1 MSFEGLQERLTALQ
15 ETTTQLQE
23 LIDRL
28 ATLKF
33 QPGSVPLTTDEES
46 SESGELSAE
55 ITSTLREGEEEYEL
69 LQEEVEFLRGQE
81 HDKERLKEGVAKI
94 GKELD
99 RYDLLLTKAREMY
112 LTCTSCRLSFRKA
125 RLAAKHSLA
134 QAQRRERE
142 ILLTSFSQPTSENNS
157 LYPDDEKATR
167 PSRHHHH
174 PQQQHS
180 SLTEEDQQTVGA
192 SANVTNALRRTHDLI
207 QAELAR
213 SEFAH
218 ETLAESSAALKQ
230 LNESYTSLD
239 TMLAN
244 SKDLLGTLL
253 RSQKSDTW
261 YLQTAFYMLATT
273 LGWLLFRR
281 LLYGPMWW
289 LVWLP
294 LRLVFGLGTSAGS
307 AVMHAGSGSGK
318 VEEAGQPSK
327 GVPVDGLP
335 GDDLPTIKVGT
346 GKEAEVLEEV
356 DKIVNVIR
364 EADELG
370 NMPEGEEHDTGNPKK
385 RMWEEPE
392 AVEEQR
398 PRDEL

>member
-15 ETTTQLQE
+15 ETTTQLKE

-55 ITSTLREGEEEYEL
+55 ITSTLRDGEEEQEL
-69 LQEEVEFLRGQE
+69 LQEEVEFLRVAE
-81 HDKERLKEGVAKI
+81 HDKDRLKESVEKI
-94 GKELD
+94 GKEL
-99 RYDLLLTKAREMY
+99 A
-112 LTCTSCRLSFRKA
+112 SCRLSFRKA
-125 RLAAKHSLA
+125 RLSAKHSLA

-142 ILLTSFSQPTSENNS
+142 ILLTSFSQPTSETNS
-157 LYPDDEKATR
+157 LYPDDEKTARPTR
-167 PSRHHHH
+167 H
-174 PQQQHS
+174 QQNIQKQQS
-180 SLTEEDQQTVGA
+180 SLTEEDQQNVGA

-218 ETLAESSAALKQ
+218 ETLTESSAALKQ
-230 LNESYTSLD
+230 LNESYGSLD
-239 TMLAN
+239 TMLAS

-261 YLQTAFYMLATT
+261 YLQTTFYMLACT

-289 LVWLP
+289 IVWLP
-294 LRLVFGLGTSAGS
+294 LRLMFGLGTSAGS
-307 AVMHAGSGSGK
+307 AVMHAGSGQGQVK
-318 VEEAGQPSK
+318 EAGQPSK
-327 GVPVDGLP
+327 GVPVEGLP
-335 GDDLPTIKVGT
+335 DDELPTVKVDT
-346 GKEAEVLEEV
+346 EQQAEVFEEV
-356 DKIVNVIR
+356 DKILNVVR

-370 NMPEGEEHDTGNPKK
+370 NIPGGDEDIIGNPKK
-385 RMWEEPE
+385 RMWEEPDV
-392 AVEEQR
+392 VEQQR

>member
-15 ETTTQLQE
+15 ETTTQLKE

-55 ITSTLREGEEEYEL
+55 ITSTLRDGEEEHEL
-69 LQEEVEFLRGQE
+69 LQEEVEFLRVAE
-81 HDKERLKEGVAKI
+81 HDKDRLKESVEKI
-94 GKELD
+94 GKEL
-99 RYDLLLTKAREMY
+99 A
-112 LTCTSCRLSFRKA
+112 SCRLSFRKA
-125 RLAAKHSLA
+125 RLSARRSLA

-142 ILLTSFSQPTSENNS
+142 ILLTSFSQPTSETSS
-157 LYPDDEKATR
+157 LHPDDEKTARPTR
-167 PSRHHHH
+167 R
-174 PQQQHS
+174 QQNIQKHQS
-180 SLTEEDQQTVGA
+180 SLTEEDQQSVGA

-218 ETLAESSAALKQ
+218 ETLTESSAALKQ
-230 LNESYTSLD
+230 LNESYGSLD
-239 TMLAN
+239 TMLAS

-261 YLQTAFYMLATT
+261 YLQTTFYMLACT

-289 LVWLP
+289 IVWLP
-294 LRLVFGLGTSAGS
+294 LRLMFGLGTSAGS
-307 AVMHAGSGSGK
+307 AVMHAGSGQGQVK
-318 VEEAGQPSK
+318 EAGQASK
-327 GVPVDGLP
+327 GVPVEGLP
-335 GDDLPTIKVGT
+335 DDELPTVRVDT
-346 GKEAEVLEEV
+346 DQQAEVLEEV
-356 DKIVNVIR
+356 DKIVNVVR

-370 NMPEGEEHDTGNPKK
+370 NIPGGDEDNIGNPKK
-385 RMWEEPE
+385 RMWEEPGV
-392 AVEEQR
+392 VEQQR

>member
-15 ETTTQLQE
+15 ETTTQLKE

-55 ITSTLREGEEEYEL
+55 ITSTLRDGEEEHEL
-69 LQEEVEFLRGQE
+69 LQEEVEFLRGAE
-81 HDKERLKEGVAKI
+81 HDKDRLKESVEQI
-94 GKELD
+94 GKEL
-99 RYDLLLTKAREMY
+99 A
-112 LTCTSCRLSFRKA
+112 SCRLSFRKA
-125 RLAAKHSLA
+125 RLSAKHSLA
-134 QAQRRERE
+134 QAQRQERE
-142 ILLTSFSQPTSENNS
+142 ILLTSFSQPTSETNS
-157 LYPDDEKATR
+157 LYPDDEKTARPTR
-167 PSRHHHH
+167 H
-174 PQQQHS
+174 QQNVQKQQS
-180 SLTEEDQQTVGA
+180 SLTEDDQQNVGA

-218 ETLAESSAALKQ
+218 ETLTESSAALKQ
-230 LNESYTSLD
+230 LNESYGSLD
-239 TMLAN
+239 AMLAS

-261 YLQTAFYMLATT
+261 YLQTTFYMLACT

-289 LVWLP
+289 IVWLP
-294 LRLVFGLGTSAGS
+294 LRLIFGLGTSAGS
-307 AVMHAGSGSGK
+307 AMMHAGSGQGQVK
-318 VEEAGQPSK
+318 EAGQASK
-327 GVPVDGLP
+327 GVPVEGLP
-335 GDDLPTIKVGT
+335 DDELPTVKVGT
-346 GKEAEVLEEV
+346 EQQAEVLEEV
-356 DKIVNVIR
+356 DKIVNVVR

-370 NMPEGEEHDTGNPKK
+370 NIPEGDEDNIGNPKK
-385 RMWEEPE
+385 RMWEEPDV
-392 AVEEQR
+392 VEQQR

>member
-15 ETTTQLQE
+15 ETTTQLKE

-55 ITSTLREGEEEYEL
+55 ITSTLRDGEEEHEL
-69 LQEEVEFLRGQE
+69 LQEEVEFLRGAE
-81 HDKERLKEGVAKI
+81 HDKDRLKESVEKI
-94 GKELD
+94 GKEL
-99 RYDLLLTKAREMY
+99 E
-112 LTCTSCRLSFRKA
+112 SCRLSFRKA
-125 RLAAKHSLA
+125 RLLAKYNLA

-142 ILLTSFSQPTSENNS
+142 ILLTSFSQPTSETNS
-157 LYPDDEKATR
+157 LYPDDEKSSRPTR
-167 PSRHHHH
+167 H
-174 PQQQHS
+174 QQHVQKQQS
-180 SLTEEDQQTVGA
+180 SLTEEDQQNVGA

-218 ETLAESSAALKQ
+218 ETLTESSAALKQ
-230 LNESYTSLD
+230 LNESYGSLD
-239 TMLAN
+239 TMLAS

-261 YLQTAFYMLATT
+261 YLQTTFYMLACT

-289 LVWLP
+289 IVWLP
-294 LRLVFGLGTSAGS
+294 LRFMFGLGTSAGS
-307 AVMHAGSGSGK
+307 AVMHAGSGQGQVK
-318 VEEAGQPSK
+318 EAGQASK
-327 GVPVDGLP
+327 GAPVEGLP
-335 GDDLPTIKVGT
+335 DGELPTVKVAT
-346 GKEAEVLEEV
+346 EQKAEVLEEV
-356 DKIVNVIR
+356 DKIVNVVR
-364 EADELG
+364 EADDLG
-370 NMPEGEEHDTGNPKK
+370 NIPEGDEDNIGNPKK
-385 RMWEEPE
+385 RMWEEPDI
-392 AVEEQR
+392 VEQQR

>member
-15 ETTTQLQE
+15 ETTTQLKE

-55 ITSTLREGEEEYEL
+55 ITSTLRDGEEEQEL
-69 LQEEVEFLRGQE
+69 LQEEVEFLRGAE
-81 HDKERLKEGVAKI
+81 HDKDRLKESVEKI
-94 GKELD
+94 GKEL
-99 RYDLLLTKAREMY
+99 A
-112 LTCTSCRLSFRKA
+112 SCRLSFRKA
-125 RLAAKHSLA
+125 RLSAKHSLA

-142 ILLTSFSQPTSENNS
+142 ILLTSFSQPTSETNS
-157 LYPDDEKATR
+157 LYPDDEKTARPTR
-167 PSRHHHH
+167 H
-174 PQQQHS
+174 QQNVQKQQS
-180 SLTEEDQQTVGA
+180 SLTEEDQQNVGA

-218 ETLAESSAALKQ
+218 ETLTESSAALKQ
-230 LNESYTSLD
+230 LNESYGSLD
-239 TMLAN
+239 TMLAS

-261 YLQTAFYMLATT
+261 YLQTTFYMLACT

-289 LVWLP
+289 IVWLP
-294 LRLVFGLGTSAGS
+294 LRLMFGLGTSAGS
-307 AVMHAGSGSGK
+307 AVMHAGPGQGQVK
-318 VEEAGQPSK
+318 EAGQASR
-327 GVPVDGLP
+327 GVPVEGLP
-335 GDDLPTIKVGT
+335 DDELPTAKVDT
-346 GKEAEVLEEV
+346 EKQAEVFEEV
-356 DKIVNVIR
+356 DKILNVVR

-370 NMPEGEEHDTGNPKK
+370 NIPGGDEDNIGNPKK

-392 AVEEQR
+392 VAEQQR

>member
-15 ETTTQLQE
+15 ETTIQLKE

-28 ATLKF
+28 GTLKF
-33 QPGSVPLTTDEES
+33 QPGSVPLTTDEDN

-55 ITSTLREGEEEYEL
+55 ITSTLRDGEEEHEL
-69 LQEEVEFLRGQE
+69 LQEEVEFLRGAE
-81 HDKERLKEGVAKI
+81 HDKARLKESVEKI

-99 RYDLLLTKAREMY
+99 G
-112 LTCTSCRLSFRKA
+112 CRLSFRKA
-125 RLAAKHSLA
+125 RLTAKQNLA
-134 QAQRRERE
+134 LAQRRERE
-142 ILLTSFSQPTSENNS
+142 LLLTSFSQPASENNS
-157 LYPDDEKATR
+157 LYPDDEKTTR
-167 PSRHHHH
+167 PQRHHHH
-174 PQQQHS
+174 PQQQQS

-218 ETLAESSAALKQ
+218 ETLTESSAALKQ
-230 LNESYTSLD
+230 LNESYTDLD
-239 TMLAN
+239 SMLAS

-261 YLQTAFYMLATT
+261 YLQTAFYMLGVT

-318 VEEAGQPSK
+318 VGEAGEPSK

-335 GDDLPTIKVGT
+335 GDDLPTIQVDT
-346 GKEAEVLEEV
+346 GKEAEILEEV
-356 DKIVNVIR
+356 DKIVNVISD
-364 EADELG
+364 ADELG
-370 NMPEGEEHDTGNPKK
+370 NIPEGEENNVPNPKK

-392 AVEEQR
+392 VVEQER
-398 PRDEL
+398 ARDEL

>member
-1 MSFEGLQERLTALQ
+1 MSFDGLQERLTALQ
-15 ETTTQLQE
+15 ETTTQLKE

-55 ITSTLREGEEEYEL
+55 ITSTLRDGEEEHEL
-69 LQEEVEFLRGQE
+69 LQEEVEFLRVAE
-81 HDKERLKEGVAKI
+81 HDKDRLKESVEKI
-94 GKELD
+94 GKEL
-99 RYDLLLTKAREMY
+99 A
-112 LTCTSCRLSFRKA
+112 SCRLSFRKA
-125 RLAAKHSLA
+125 RLSAKHSLA

-142 ILLTSFSQPTSENNS
+142 ILLTSFSQPTSETNS
-157 LYPDDEKATR
+157 LYPDDEKTAR
-167 PSRHHHH
+167 PIRH
-174 PQQQHS
+174 QQNVQKQQS
-180 SLTEEDQQTVGA
+180 SLTEEDQQNVGA

-218 ETLAESSAALKQ
+218 ETLTESSAALKQ
-230 LNESYTSLD
+230 LNESYGSLD
-239 TMLAN
+239 TMLAS

-261 YLQTAFYMLATT
+261 YLQTTFYMLACT

-289 LVWLP
+289 IVWLP
-294 LRLVFGLGTSAGS
+294 LRLMFGLGTSAGS
-307 AVMHAGSGSGK
+307 AVMHVGSGQGQVK
-318 VEEAGQPSK
+318 EAGQASK
-327 GVPVDGLP
+327 GVPVEGLP
-335 GDDLPTIKVGT
+335 DDELPTVKVDT
-346 GKEAEVLEEV
+346 DQQAEVLEEV
-356 DKIVNVIR
+356 DKIVNVVK

-370 NMPEGEEHDTGNPKK
+370 NIPEGDEDNIGNPKK
-385 RMWEEPE
+385 RMWEEPGV
-392 AVEEQR
+392 VEQQR

>member
-15 ETTTQLQE
+15 ETTTQLKK

-55 ITSTLREGEEEYEL
+55 ITSTLRDGEEEQEL
-69 LQEEVEFLRGQE
+69 LQEELEFLRGAE
-81 HDKERLKEGVAKI
+81 HDKDRLKEGVEKI
-94 GKELD
+94 GKEL
-99 RYDLLLTKAREMY
+99 A
-112 LTCTSCRLSFRKA
+112 SCRLSFRKA
-125 RLAAKHSLA
+125 RLSAKHSLA

-142 ILLTSFSQPTSENNS
+142 ILLTSFSQPTSETNS
-157 LYPDDEKATR
+157 LYPDDEKTARPTR
-167 PSRHHHH
+167 H
-174 PQQQHS
+174 QQNVQKQQS
-180 SLTEEDQQTVGA
+180 SLTEEDQQNVGA

-218 ETLAESSAALKQ
+218 ETLTESSAALKQ
-230 LNESYTSLD
+230 LNESYGSLD
-239 TMLAN
+239 TMLAS

-261 YLQTAFYMLATT
+261 YLQTTFYMLACT

-289 LVWLP
+289 IVWLP
-294 LRLVFGLGTSAGS
+294 LRLMFGLGTSAGN
-307 AVMHAGSGSGK
+307 AVMHAGSAQGK
-318 VEEAGQPSK
+318 VKEAGQASK
-327 GVPVDGLP
+327 GVPVEGLP
-335 GDDLPTIKVGT
+335 DDELPTVKVDT
-346 GKEAEVLEEV
+346 EQQAEVLEEV
-356 DKIVNVIR
+356 DKIVNVVR
-364 EADELG
+364 EAGELG
-370 NMPEGEEHDTGNPKK
+370 NIPEGDEDNIGNPKK
-385 RMWEEPE
+385 RMWEEPDV
-392 AVEEQR
+392 VEQQR

>member
-15 ETTTQLQE
+15 ETTTQLKE

-33 QPGSVPLTTDEES
+33 QPGSVPLATDEES

-55 ITSTLREGEEEYEL
+55 ITSTLRDGEEEHEL
-69 LQEEVEFLRGQE
+69 LQEEVEFLRVAE
-81 HDKERLKEGVAKI
+81 HDKARLKESVEKI
-94 GKELD
+94 GKEL
-99 RYDLLLTKAREMY
+99 A
-112 LTCTSCRLSFRKA
+112 SCRLSFRKA
-125 RLAAKHSLA
+125 RLSAKHSLA

-142 ILLTSFSQPTSENNS
+142 ILLTSFSQPTSETNS
-157 LYPDDEKATR
+157 LYPDDEKTAR
-167 PSRHHHH
+167 PIRH
-174 PQQQHS
+174 QQNVQKQQS
-180 SLTEEDQQTVGA
+180 SLTEEDQQNVGA

-218 ETLAESSAALKQ
+218 ETLTESSAALKQ
-230 LNESYTSLD
+230 LNESYGSLD
-239 TMLAN
+239 TMLAS

-261 YLQTAFYMLATT
+261 YLQTTFYMLACT

-289 LVWLP
+289 IVWLP
-294 LRLVFGLGTSAGS
+294 LRLMLGLGTSAGS
-307 AVMHAGSGSGK
+307 AVMHAGSGQGQVK
-318 VEEAGQPSK
+318 EAGQASK
-327 GVPVDGLP
+327 GVPVEGFP
-335 GDDLPTIKVGT
+335 DDELPTVKVDT
-346 GKEAEVLEEV
+346 DQQAEVLEEV
-356 DKIVNVIR
+356 DKIVNVVR
-364 EADELG
+364 EAEELG
-370 NMPEGEEHDTGNPKK
+370 NIPGGDEDNIGNPKK
-385 RMWEEPE
+385 RMWEEPGV
-392 AVEEQR
+392 VEQQL